1 MKNLLRDLYNHK
13 IMSKEE
19 SKAALISLTDGSA
32 NSSQISSFLTVF
44 LLRDITSEELDGFR
58 EAMIE
63 LSIDVD
69 IDGDELIDL
78 CGTGG
83 DGKDTFNI
91 STISSFV
98 VAGSGIKVAKHGN
111 YGVSSSCGSSNIISH
126 LGHEFSNDISSLKY
140 SLDKS
145 NICFL
150 HAPLFHPSLKNI
162 SPVRIE
168 LGVKTFFNMLGP
180 MVNPIQPKSQLV
192 GVFNSNIFRLYSH
205 IYSKTN
211 KSYCIVHS
219 IDGYDEVSLTGSFK
233 LFSNNQDLMLEPKDL
248 GFNVIDSV
256 KLSGGKN
263 IKESSKIFLDILKN
277 KGTSEQV
284 DAVLANSGLAIYCAK
299 KLNSIKDGIEIA
311 RESLESGKAY
321 NCLKLFIEKK

>member
-1 MKNLLRDLYNHK
+1 MKNLLKDLYNHK

-44 LLRDITSEELDGFR
+44 LLRDITSGELDGFR

-78 CGTGG
+78 CGTGS

-126 LGHEFSNDISSLKY
+126 LGHEFSNDISSLIY

-321 NCLKLFIEKK
+321 NCLKLFIENK

>member
-1 MKNLLRDLYNHK
+1 MKNLLKDLYNHK

-248 GFNVIDSV
+248 GFNVIDSI

-321 NCLKLFIEKK
+321 NCLKLFIENK

>member
-1 MKNLLRDLYNHK
+1 MKNLLKDLYNHK

-19 SKAALISLTDGSA
+19 SKAALISLTDGGA

-321 NCLKLFIEKK
+321 NCLKLFIENK

>member
-1 MKNLLRDLYNHK
+1 MKNLLKDLYNHK

-44 LLRDITSEELDGFR
+44 LMRDITSEELDGFR

-63 LSIDVD
+63 LSLDVD

-321 NCLKLFIEKK
+321 NCLKPFIDNK

>member
-1 MKNLLRDLYNHK
+1 MKNLLKDLYNHK

-83 DGKDTFNI
+83 DDKDTFNI
-91 STISSFV
+91 STISSIV

-321 NCLKLFIEKK
+321 NCLKLFIENK

>member
-1 MKNLLRDLYNHK
+1 MKNLLKDLYNHK

-126 LGHEFSNDISSLKY
+126 LGHEFSNNISSLKY

-321 NCLKLFIEKK
+321 NCLKLFIENK

>member
-1 MKNLLRDLYNHK
+1 MKNLLKDLYNHK

-78 CGTGG
+78 CGTGR

-233 LFSNNQDLMLEPKDL
+233 LFSNNQNLMLEPKDL

-321 NCLKLFIEKK
+321 NCLKLFIENK

>member
-1 MKNLLRDLYNHK
+1 
-13 IMSKEE
+13 MSKEE

-63 LSIDVD
+63 LSLDID

>member
-1 MKNLLRDLYNHK
+1 MKNLLKDLYNHK

-205 IYSKTN
+205 IYSKTD

>member
-69 IDGDELIDL
+69 IDGHELIDL

-321 NCLKLFIEKK
+321 NCLKLFIENK

>member
-1 MKNLLRDLYNHK
+1 MKNLLKDLYNHK

-126 LGHEFSNDISSLKY
+126 LGHEFSNDISPLKY

-321 NCLKLFIEKK
+321 NCLKLFIENK

>member
-1 MKNLLRDLYNHK
+1 MKNLLKDLYNHK

-44 LLRDITSEELDGFR
+44 LMRDITSEELDGFR

-63 LSIDVD
+63 LSLDVD

-98 VAGSGIKVAKHGN
+98 VAGAGIKVAKHGN
-111 YGVSSSCGSSNIISH
+111 YGVSSSCGSSDIISH

>member
-1 MKNLLRDLYNHK
+1 MKNLLKDLYNHK

-321 NCLKLFIEKK
+321 NCLKFFIENK

>member
-1 MKNLLRDLYNHK
+1 MKNLLKDLYNHK

-168 LGVKTFFNMLGP
+168 LGVKTFFNVLGP

-321 NCLKLFIEKK
+321 NCLKLFIENK

>member
-1 MKNLLRDLYNHK
+1 MKNLLKDLYNHK

-69 IDGDELIDL
+69 IDGHELIDL

-321 NCLKLFIEKK
+321 NCLKLFIENK

>member
-1 MKNLLRDLYNHK
+1 
-13 IMSKEE
+13 MSKEE

-205 IYSKTN
+205 IYGKTN

-321 NCLKLFIEKK
+321 NCLKLFIDNK

>member
-1 MKNLLRDLYNHK
+1 MKNLLKDLYNHK

-248 GFNVIDSV
+248 GFNIIDSA
-256 KLSGGKN
+256 KLIGGKN

>member
-1 MKNLLRDLYNHK
+1 MKNLLKDLYNHK

-32 NSSQISSFLTVF
+32 NGSQISSFLTVF
-44 LLRDITSEELDGFR
+44 LMRDITSEELDGFR

-63 LSIDVD
+63 LSLDVD

-98 VAGSGIKVAKHGN
+98 VAGAGIKVAKHGN

-321 NCLKLFIEKK
+321 NCLKLFIENK

>member
-1 MKNLLRDLYNHK
+1 MKNLLKDLYNHK
-13 IMSKEE
+13 IMNKEE

-321 NCLKLFIEKK
+321 NCLKLFIENK

>member
-1 MKNLLRDLYNHK
+1 MKNLLKDLYNHK

-83 DGKDTFNI
+83 DAKDTFNI

-321 NCLKLFIEKK
+321 NCLKLFIENK

>member
-1 MKNLLRDLYNHK
+1 MKNLLKDLYNHK

-44 LLRDITSEELDGFR
+44 FIERYNLNQELDGFR

-126 LGHEFSNDISSLKY
+126 LGHEFSNDISLLKY

-219 IDGYDEVSLTGSFK
+219 IDGYDEVF
-233 LFSNNQDLMLEPKDL
+233 FDW
-248 GFNVIDSV
+248 
-256 KLSGGKN
+256 
-263 IKESSKIFLDILKN
+263 IF
-277 KGTSEQV
+277 
-284 DAVLANSGLAIYCAK
+284 
-299 KLNSIKDGIEIA
+299 
-311 RESLESGKAY
+311 
-321 NCLKLFIEKK
+321 

>member
-1 MKNLLRDLYNHK
+1 MKK
-13 IMSKEE
+13 IINKLINYDYLTKEE
-19 SKAALISLTDGSA
+19 SFKIIINIA
-32 NSSQISSFLTVF
+32 NGKYNNSQIASFLTIFMMRNVT
-44 LLRDITSEELDGFR
+44 LEEIEGFR
-58 EAMIE
+58 SALLE
-63 LSIDVD
+63 LCISVNLSEFDA
-69 IDGDELIDL
+69 IDL

-98 VAGSGIKVAKHGN
+98 VAGAGIRVAKHGN

-126 LGHEFSNDISSLKY
+126 LGHEFSNDVSSLKS

-162 SPVRIE
+162 SPIRSE

-192 GVFNSNIFRLYSH
+192 GVFNSNIFRLYSN
-205 IYSKTN
+205 IYSKTDKN
-211 KSYCIVHS
+211 YCIVHS
-219 IDGYDEVSLTGSFK
+219 IDGYDEVSLTGAFK
-233 LFSNNQDLMLEPKDL
+233 LYSNNHDIMLEPKDL
-248 GFNVIDSV
+248 DFNLINSEN
-256 KLSGGKN
+256 LSGGKN
-263 IKESSKIFLDILKN
+263 IEESSKIFLDILKN
-277 KGTSEQV
+277 YGTREQV

-299 KLNSIKDGIEIA
+299 QLSSIKDGIEIA

-321 NCLKLFIEKK
+321 SSLKLFIENK

>member
-1 MKNLLRDLYNHK
+1 MKNLLKDLYNHK

-63 LSIDVD
+63 LSLDVN

-145 NICFL
+145 NLCFL

-299 KLNSIKDGIEIA
+299 KLNSIKEGIEIA

-321 NCLKLFIEKK
+321 NCLKLFIENK

>member
-1 MKNLLRDLYNHK
+1 MKNLLKDLYNHK

-211 KSYCIVHS
+211 KTYCIVHS

-277 KGTSEQV
+277 NGTREQI

-321 NCLKLFIEKK
+321 NCLKLFIENK

>member
-1 MKNLLRDLYNHK
+1 MKNLLKDLYNHK

-211 KSYCIVHS
+211 KTYCIVHS

-321 NCLKLFIEKK
+321 NCLKLFIENK

>member
-63 LSIDVD
+63 LSLDVD

-78 CGTGG
+78 CGRGG
-83 DGKDTFNI
+83 DGKDTYNI

-98 VAGSGIKVAKHGN
+98 VAGAGIKVAKHGN

-321 NCLKLFIEKK
+321 NCLKLFIENK

>member
-1 MKNLLRDLYNHK
+1 
-13 IMSKEE
+13 
-19 SKAALISLTDGSA
+19 
-32 NSSQISSFLTVF
+32 
-44 LLRDITSEELDGFR
+44 LRDITSEELDGFR

>member
-1 MKNLLRDLYNHK
+1 MKNLLKDLYNHK

-19 SKAALISLTDGSA
+19 SRAALISLTDGSA

-63 LSIDVD
+63 LSFDVD

-111 YGVSSSCGSSNIISH
+111 YGVSSTCGSSNIISH
-126 LGHEFSNDISSLKY
+126 LGHEFSNDVSSLKY

-145 NICFL
+145 NLCFL

-192 GVFNSNIFRLYSH
+192 GVFNSNIFSLYSH

-233 LFSNNQDLMLEPKDL
+233 LFTNNQDLMLEPKDL
-248 GFNVIDSV
+248 GFNIIDSF

-299 KLNSIKDGIEIA
+299 KLNSIKDGIDIA

-321 NCLKLFIEKK
+321 NCFKLFIENK

>member
-321 NCLKLFIEKK
+321 NCLKLFIENK

>member
-1 MKNLLRDLYNHK
+1 MKNLLKDLYNHK

-126 LGHEFSNDISSLKY
+126 LGHEFSNDISSLKF

-321 NCLKLFIEKK
+321 NCLKLFIDNK

>member
-1 MKNLLRDLYNHK
+1 MKNLLKDLYNHK

-219 IDGYDEVSLTGSFK
+219 NDGYDEVSLTGSFK

-321 NCLKLFIEKK
+321 NCLKLFIENK

>member
-1 MKNLLRDLYNHK
+1 MKNLLKDLYNHK

-211 KSYCIVHS
+211 KSFCIVHS

-277 KGTSEQV
+277 KGTNEQV

-321 NCLKLFIEKK
+321 NCLKLFIENK